1 MADTPL
7 QFPKGT
13 NLVMAC
19 HITGIH
25 DVNRNTTLPDDNYEL
40 VKDWADSVSA
50 AKLKGIIFHNNFSDE
65 TCNKF
70 QNDAISFVKVQYN
83 PLFNPNVFRYFVYRD
98 FLKQH
103 LQQINGLFITDVN
116 DVVLVKN
123 PFTDPLFVENP
134 TALFCGDEPKTLHNE
149 WMIAHSEHLR
159 NNILDYATYESTYA
173 TETLLNCG
181 IIGGAATL
189 FLDFLEQ
196 LCAIHQAGNREN
208 KTAYTGDMGAFN
220 YLARTQFNEQIIH
233 GKPVNT
239 IFKGYENDRNDCW
252 FRHK

>member
-98 FLKQH
+98 FLQHHQKQ
-103 LQQINGLFITDVN
+103 IKGVFITDVN

-159 NNILDYATYESTYA
+159 KNISDYATYESTFA

-181 IIGGAATL
+181 IIGGAAKL

-239 IFKGYENDRNDCW
+239 IFKAYENDRTDCW

>member
-1 MADTPL
+1 MAVAPL

-25 DVNRNTTLPDDNYEL
+25 DVNRNTTLPGDNYEL
-40 VKDWADSVSA
+40 VKDWADAVSA
-50 AKLKGIIFHNNFSDE
+50 AKLKGVIFHNNFSDE

-70 QNDAISFVKVQYN
+70 QNDAISFVKVPYDPQ
-83 PLFNPNVFRYFVYRD
+83 FNPNVFRYFVYRD
-98 FLKQH
+98 FLQQH
-103 LQQINGLFITDVN
+103 LQQINGIFITDVN

-159 NNILDYATYESTYA
+159 NNISDYATYESTYA

-181 IIGGAATL
+181 IIGGTATL
-189 FLDFLEQ
+189 FLDFLVQ

-220 YLARTQFNEQIIH
+220 YLARTQFNKQIIH
-233 GKPVNT
+233 GRPVNT
-239 IFKGYENDRNDCW
+239 IFKAYETDRTDCW